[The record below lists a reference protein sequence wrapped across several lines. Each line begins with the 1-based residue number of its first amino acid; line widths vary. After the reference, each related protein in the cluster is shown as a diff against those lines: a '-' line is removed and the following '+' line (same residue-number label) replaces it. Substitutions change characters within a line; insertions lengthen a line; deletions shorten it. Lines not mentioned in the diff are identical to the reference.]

1 MINCKPVAG
10 VPTTCNLGFYRLILD
25 KQHRAKIAYREG
37 KMESNNIVMD
47 LQNSA
52 LKMTGWLKFVGI
64 VTIVSGALAALSVVG
79 IVFAW
84 IPIWL
89 GILLMQAAAR
99 AENAR
104 ISENPHELVQM
115 FEKLRLYFLINGV
128 MIILGLIFALLVILS
143 IGTLMPIL
151 MENMDKLYL

>member
-1 MINCKPVAG
+1 
-10 VPTTCNLGFYRLILD
+10 
-25 KQHRAKIAYREG
+25 
-37 KMESNNIVMD
+37 MESTNIVQD

-64 VTIVSGALAALSVVG
+64 VTIVSGALAALSVIG

-89 GILLMQAAAR
+89 GVLLMQAAAR

-104 ISENPHELVQM
+104 ISENPQELVQM

-128 MIILGLIFALLVILS
+128 MIILGLVF
-143 IGTLMPIL
+143 TLMVLLSLGTILPIL
-151 MENMDKLYL
+151 MENVDNFYL

>member
-1 MINCKPVAG
+1 
-10 VPTTCNLGFYRLILD
+10 
-25 KQHRAKIAYREG
+25 
-37 KMESNNIVMD
+37 MESTDIVQD

-84 IPIWL
+84 IPVWL
-89 GILLMQAAAR
+89 GVLLMQAAAR

-104 ISENPHELVQM
+104 ISDNPRELVQM

-128 MIILGLIFALLVILS
+128 MIILGLAFVLFVLLSL
-143 IGTLMPIL
+143 GTLLPLL
-151 MENMDKLYL
+151 MENMDNLYL